1 MIKLYLTIAVVTLIG
16 GVVYGGFYVYQDK
29 QKRIAT
35 LQQNNAK
42 LEVVAKENEQVVR
55 TMRVETARLNDLN
68 RSLQG
73 KLSRAEESRE
83 RLLTR
88 LQEINLKKES
98 MVNPVEI
105 EKRINDGTDKMVD
118 DLESITSAGESRL
131 CVT

>member
-83 RLLTR
+83 KLLTR

-98 MVNPVEI
+98 MINPIEI
-105 EKRINDGTDKMVD
+105 EKRINDGTDKMFD
-118 DLESITSAGESRL
+118 DLESITSIIE
-131 CVT
+131 

>member
-1 MIKLYLTIAVVTLIG
+1 MFKLHMMVIVVGLGG
-16 GVVYGGFYVYQDK
+16 GVVYGGFYFYQDA

-35 LQQNNAK
+35 LQQNSAK

-68 RSLQG
+68 KSLQG

-88 LQEINLKKES
+88 LQDINLKKES

-105 EKRINDGTDKMVD
+105 EKRINDGTDKMFD
-118 DLESITSAGESRL
+118 DLESITSAVE
-131 CVT
+131 

>member
-105 EKRINDGTDKMVD
+105 EKRINDGTDKMFD
-118 DLESITSAGESRL
+118 DLESITSA
-131 CVT
+131 VK

>member
-1 MIKLYLTIAVVTLIG
+1 MLKIYMLIFVLAIIG
-16 GVVYGGFYVYQDK
+16 GVGYGAYAYYQDT
-29 QKRIAT
+29 QQRIAT

-68 RSLQG
+68 KSLQG

-83 RLLTR
+83 KLLTR
-88 LQEINLKKES
+88 LQEINLKKQS

-105 EKRINDGTDKMVD
+105 EKRINDGTDKMFN
-118 DLESITSAGESRL
+118 DLESITSVVE
-131 CVT
+131 

>member
-68 RSLQG
+68 KSLQG

-98 MVNPVEI
+98 MINPIEI
-105 EKRINDGTDKMVD
+105 EKRINDGTDKMFD
-118 DLESITSAGESRL
+118 DLESITSA
-131 CVT
+131 VK

>member
-55 TMRVETARLNDLN
+55 TMRVETSRLNDLN
-68 RSLQG
+68 KSLQG

-83 RLLTR
+83 KLLTR

-105 EKRINDGTDKMVD
+105 EKRINDGTDKMFD
-118 DLESITSAGESRL
+118 DLESITSIIE
-131 CVT
+131 

>member
-29 QKRIAT
+29 QKRIST

-68 RSLQG
+68 KSLQG

-98 MVNPVEI
+98 IINPIEI
-105 EKRINDGTDKMVD
+105 EKRINDGTDKMFD
-118 DLESITSAGESRL
+118 DLESITSAVE
-131 CVT
+131 

>member
-1 MIKLYLTIAVVTLIG
+1 MFKLHMMVIVVGLVG
-16 GVVYGGFYVYQDK
+16 GVVYGGFYFYQDA

-68 RSLQG
+68 KSLQG
-73 KLSRAEESRE
+73 KLSKAEESRE

-98 MVNPVEI
+98 MINPIEI
-105 EKRINDGTDKMVD
+105 EKRINDGTDKMFD
-118 DLESITSAGESRL
+118 DLESLTSITE
-131 CVT
+131 

>member
-83 RLLTR
+83 KLLTR

-98 MVNPVEI
+98 MINPIEI
-105 EKRINDGTDKMVD
+105 EKRINDGTDEMFN
-118 DLESITSAGESRL
+118 DLESITSIVE
-131 CVT
+131 

>member
-88 LQEINLKKES
+88 LQEIKLKKES

-105 EKRINDGTDKMVD
+105 EKRINDGTDKMFD
-118 DLESITSAGESRL
+118 DLESITSAVE
-131 CVT
+131 

>member
-1 MIKLYLTIAVVTLIG
+1 MFKLHIMVIVVGLVG
-16 GVVYGGFYVYQDK
+16 GVVYGGFYFYQDA

-68 RSLQG
+68 KSLQG

-83 RLLTR
+83 KLLTR

-98 MVNPVEI
+98 MINPIEI
-105 EKRINDGTDKMVD
+105 EKRINDGTDKMFD
-118 DLESITSAGESRL
+118 DLESITSVVE
-131 CVT
+131 

>member
-83 RLLTR
+83 KLLTR

-105 EKRINDGTDKMVD
+105 EKRINDGTDKMFD
-118 DLESITSAGESRL
+118 ALESITSAVE
-131 CVT
+131 

>member
-83 RLLTR
+83 KLLTR

-98 MVNPVEI
+98 MGNPVEI
-105 EKRINDGTDKMVD
+105 EKRINDGTDKMFD
-118 DLESITSAGESRL
+118 DLESITSAVE
-131 CVT
+131 

>member
-55 TMRVETARLNDLN
+55 TMLVETARLNDLN

-105 EKRINDGTDKMVD
+105 EKRINDGTDKMFD
-118 DLESITSAGESRL
+118 DLESITSAVE
-131 CVT
+131 

>member
-1 MIKLYLTIAVVTLIG
+1 MMVIVVGLVG
-16 GVVYGGFYVYQDK
+16 GVVYGGFYFYQDA

-98 MVNPVEI
+98 MINPIEI
-105 EKRINDGTDKMVD
+105 EKRINDGTDKMFD
-118 DLESITSAGESRL
+118 DLESITSAVE
-131 CVT
+131 

>member
-1 MIKLYLTIAVVTLIG
+1 MFKLHMMVIVIGLVG
-16 GVVYGGFYVYQDK
+16 GVVYGGFYFYQDA

-68 RSLQG
+68 TNLQG
-73 KLSRAEESRE
+73 KLSKAEESRE
-83 RLLTR
+83 KLLTR

-98 MVNPVEI
+98 MLNPIEI
-105 EKRINDGTDKMVD
+105 EKRINDGTDKMFD
-118 DLESITSAGESRL
+118 DLESLTSITE
-131 CVT
+131 

>member
-1 MIKLYLTIAVVTLIG
+1 MFKLHMMVIVVGLVG

-68 RSLQG
+68 KSLQG

-105 EKRINDGTDKMVD
+105 EKRINDGTDKMFD
-118 DLESITSAGESRL
+118 DLESITSAVE
-131 CVT
+131 

>member
-1 MIKLYLTIAVVTLIG
+1 MIKLYLTIAVVTLIS

-68 RSLQG
+68 KSLQG

-98 MVNPVEI
+98 MINPIEI
-105 EKRINDGTDKMVD
+105 EKRINDGTDKMFN
-118 DLESITSAGESRL
+118 DLESITSAVE
-131 CVT
+131 

>member
-1 MIKLYLTIAVVTLIG
+1 MIKLYLTIAVVTLIS

-68 RSLQG
+68 KSLQG

-98 MVNPVEI
+98 MINPIEI
-105 EKRINDGTDKMVD
+105 EKRINDGTDKMFD
-118 DLESITSAGESRL
+118 DLESITSIIE
-131 CVT
+131 

>member
-1 MIKLYLTIAVVTLIG
+1 MFKLHMMVIVVGLVG
-16 GVVYGGFYVYQDK
+16 GVVYGGFYFYQDA

-68 RSLQG
+68 KSLQG

-83 RLLTR
+83 KLLTR
-88 LQEINLKKES
+88 LQEINLKKQS

-105 EKRINDGTDKMVD
+105 EKRINDGTDKMFN
-118 DLESITSAGESRL
+118 DLESITSVVE
-131 CVT
+131 

>member
-105 EKRINDGTDKMVD
+105 EKRINDGTDKMFD
-118 DLESITSAGESRL
+118 DLEYITSDVE
-131 CVT
+131 

>member
-42 LEVVAKENEQVVR
+42 LDVVAKENEQVVR

-83 RLLTR
+83 KLLTR

-105 EKRINDGTDKMVD
+105 EKRINDGTDKMFD
-118 DLESITSAGESRL
+118 DLESITSAVE
-131 CVT
+131 

>member
-29 QKRIAT
+29 QERIAT

-68 RSLQG
+68 KSLQG

-105 EKRINDGTDKMVD
+105 EKRINDGTDKMFD
-118 DLESITSAGESRL
+118 DLESITSAVE
-131 CVT
+131 

>member
-1 MIKLYLTIAVVTLIG
+1 MFKLHIMVIVVGLVG
-16 GVVYGGFYVYQDK
+16 GVVYGGFYFYQDA

-55 TMRVETARLNDLN
+55 SMRVETARLNDLN
-68 RSLQG
+68 KSLQG

-83 RLLTR
+83 KLLTR

-98 MVNPVEI
+98 MINPIEI
-105 EKRINDGTDKMVD
+105 EKRINDGTDKMFN
-118 DLESITSAGESRL
+118 DLESITSVVE
-131 CVT
+131 

>member
-105 EKRINDGTDKMVD
+105 EKRINDGTDKMFN
-118 DLESITSAGESRL
+118 DLESITSAVE
-131 CVT
+131 

>member
-105 EKRINDGTDKMVD
+105 EKRINDGTDEMFD
-118 DLESITSAGESRL
+118 DLESITSAVE
-131 CVT
+131 

>member
-68 RSLQG
+68 KSLQG

-98 MVNPVEI
+98 MINPIEI
-105 EKRINDGTDKMVD
+105 EKRINDGTDKMFD
-118 DLESITSAGESRL
+118 DLESITSIIE
-131 CVT
+131 

>member
-68 RSLQG
+68 KSLQG

-83 RLLTR
+83 KLLTR

-98 MVNPVEI
+98 MINPIEI
-105 EKRINDGTDKMVD
+105 EKRINDGTDEMFN
-118 DLESITSAGESRL
+118 DLESITSIVE
-131 CVT
+131 

>member
-105 EKRINDGTDKMVD
+105 EKRINDGTDKMFN
-118 DLESITSAGESRL
+118 DLESITSVVE
-131 CVT
+131 

>member
-29 QKRIAT
+29 QKRIAI

-98 MVNPVEI
+98 MINPIEI
-105 EKRINDGTDKMVD
+105 EKRINDGTDKMFD
-118 DLESITSAGESRL
+118 DLESITSAVE
-131 CVT
+131 

>member
-16 GVVYGGFYVYQDK
+16 GVVYGGFYVYQEK

-68 RSLQG
+68 KSLQG

-105 EKRINDGTDKMVD
+105 EKRINDGTDKMFD
-118 DLESITSAGESRL
+118 DLESITSAVE
-131 CVT
+131 

>member
-42 LEVVAKENEQVVR
+42 LEVVAKENEQVVS
-55 TMRVETARLNDLN
+55 TMRVEPARLNDLN

-105 EKRINDGTDKMVD
+105 EKRINDGTDKMFD
-118 DLESITSAGESRL
+118 DLESITSAVE
-131 CVT
+131 

>member
-1 MIKLYLTIAVVTLIG
+1 MFKLHMMVIVLGLVG
-16 GVVYGGFYVYQDK
+16 GVVYGGFYFYQDA

-68 RSLQG
+68 KSLQG

-83 RLLTR
+83 KLLTR
-88 LQEINLKKES
+88 LQEINLKKQS

-105 EKRINDGTDKMVD
+105 EKRINDGTDKMFN
-118 DLESITSAGESRL
+118 DLESITSVVE
-131 CVT
+131 